1 MTDPSAAAVIE
12 RADALKCERAGLESA
27 WQEIAEALRPARADF
42 ASAGSPGA
50 DKAFAGAGTVERL
63 RRNAFDSAPALAADN
78 LAAGLWGMIT
88 NSANSWFELRHPVT
102 AINERQEVRL
112 WLDACTRILRDT
124 FAANGQ
130 TFYARVLELY
140 QDLVAFGTAVFYVD
154 EVPPDGARGGGL
166 HFSCRHLGECLIAEN
181 DLGEVDTLYRRFVF
195 TARQAHRRW
204 GDAAG
209 ARVVKALARNRPDER
224 FEFLHAVA
232 PNEDCDPRR
241 ADARGMRWRSIT
253 VAVDDKAVV
262 NEAGYH
268 EFPFMVPRWSTSAR
282 QVYGDSPA
290 LLALADVK
298 MLNVMSKVTIAAAQ
312 KSVDPPLLAADER
325 GLRGVR
331 TTPGG
336 IIYGGIDSQGR
347 ARYQPLQ
354 AGAQI
359 TLGLEMAEQR
369 RQAIREA
376 FYFSLLLMVSSPNAT
391 ATEVL
396 AREQEKLRL
405 MGPHLGRIESEFLD
419 PCIDRVFAIL
429 MRSGALPPPPPAVLA
444 VPGLKVEY
452 VSPLARAQR
461 AAEGEAIV
469 RTFEAMAPLLA
480 SAPAVVDNF
489 DTDAVARALA
499 DAYGMPVRA
508 VRDPSIVAA
517 MRAARMLSP
526 ALQAS
531 ALQPG
536 GTP

>member
-1 MTDPSAAAVIE
+1 MADDIAGQLIE
-12 RADALKCERAGLESA
+12 RADCLKAERAGLEAA

-42 ASAGSPGA
+42 TGGSSANASNDAA
-50 DKAFAGAGTVERL
+50 TLERIG
-63 RRNAFDSAPALAADN
+63 RRVPFDSAPALAADN

-88 NSANSWFELRHPVT
+88 NSANVWFELRHPVA
-102 AINERQEVRL
+102 AIDDRQEVRL
-112 WLDACTRILRDT
+112 WLDACTRILRDA

-130 TFYARVLELY
+130 SFYARVLELY

-154 EVPPDGARGGGL
+154 AVPPDGIHGGGL

-181 DLGEVDTLYRRFVF
+181 DLGTVDTLYRRFVF

-204 GDAAG
+204 GEAAG
-209 ARVVKALARNRPDER
+209 DRVAKALARNRPDER
-224 FEFLHAVA
+224 FEFLHAVV
-232 PNEDCDPRR
+232 PNDNRDPGR
-241 ADARGMRWRSIT
+241 ADARGMRWRSVT
-253 VAVDDKAVV
+253 VAIDDKTVV
-262 NEAGYH
+262 NDAGYH
-268 EFPFMVPRWSTSAR
+268 EFPFMVPRWSTAAR

-298 MLNVMSKVTIAAAQ
+298 MLNAMSKVTIAAAQ

-331 TTPGG
+331 TIPGG

-354 AGAQI
+354 TGAQVS
-359 TLGLEMAEQR
+359 LGLEMAEQR
-369 RQAIREA
+369 RQAIRDA

-419 PCIDRVFAIL
+419 PCIDRVFAVL
-429 MRSGALPPPPPAVLA
+429 MRAGALPPPPPAVLA

-469 RTFEAMAPLLA
+469 RTFQAMAPLMA
-480 SAPAVVDNF
+480 ATPSVVDNF

-499 DAYGMPVRA
+499 DAYGMPARA
-508 VRDPSIVAA
+508 VRDPHAVAA
-517 MRAARMLSP
+517 MRAARILP
-526 ALQAS
+526 AVLPAG
-531 ALQPG
+531 A
-536 GTP
+536 TP

>member
-1 MTDPSAAAVIE
+1 MTDPSPAALIA
-12 RADALKCERAGLESA
+12 RADALKAERAALEAA
-27 WQEIAEALRPARADF
+27 WQEIAEALRPTRADF
-42 ASAGSPGA
+42 TGAPGA
-50 DKAFAGAGTVERL
+50 RAPLGGVALERARHNTV
-63 RRNAFDSAPALAADN
+63 FDSAPALAADN

-88 NSANSWFELRHPVT
+88 NSANAWFELRHPVT
-102 AINERQEVRL
+102 AINDRQEVRL

-154 EVPPDGARGGGL
+154 EVPPAGVRRGGL

-209 ARVVKALARNRPDER
+209 ARVARALARNRPDER
-224 FEFLHAVA
+224 FEFLHAVV
-232 PNEDCDPRR
+232 PNDDRDPGR
-241 ADARGMRWRSIT
+241 ADMRGMGWRSIT
-253 VAVDDKAVV
+253 VAVEDKAMVS
-262 NEAGYH
+262 ESGYH

-298 MLNVMSKVTIAAAQ
+298 MLNMMSKVTIAAAQ

-347 ARYQPLQ
+347 VRYQPLQ
-354 AGAQI
+354 IGAQVN
-359 TLGLEMAEQR
+359 LGLEMAEQR

-419 PCIDRVFAIL
+419 PCIDRVFAVL
-429 MRSGALPPPPPAVLA
+429 MRSGALPPPPPAVLDA
-444 VPGLKVEY
+444 PGLKVEY

-508 VRDPSIVAA
+508 VRDPAMVAA
-517 MRAARMLSP
+517 LRAARLAPLAGVAGAEAMR
-526 ALQAS
+526 
-531 ALQPG
+531 
-536 GTP
+536 